1 MKLGCSTILYGGYDL
16 DTALKGI
23 RKAGY
28 EAIELCAIP
37 GMAPHIS
44 CDMSPN
50 AVREVK
56 AKVADYGLIIESIG
70 ASGNPFK
77 AEGGGEAPF
86 VKLMKVAAEIG
97 APALATG
104 SGGKSDDEASF
115 KEVVERI
122 NEMARIAADLGVKIS
137 IKPHVRS
144 AVYSTPTAI
153 RFMGEV
159 DRDWVGIN
167 YDASHLWRT
176 EPPEVPEESVR
187 ELAPY
192 LFTARIR
199 DTHEGHEIPIGS
211 VESQI
216 PGRGG
221 MDVPAICAALKQV
234 PGLEILTLEI
244 VGAKEFALDE
254 VQRVVEACK
263 AYLDT
268 CVT

>member
-1 MKLGCSTILYGGYDL
+1 MKLGCSTILYGGHDL
-16 DTALKGI
+16 DAALKGI
-23 RKAGY
+23 RKAQY

-44 CDMSPN
+44 CDMSLST
-50 AVREVK
+50 ARELK
-56 AKVADYGLIIESIG
+56 AKAADYGLTIESIG

-77 AEGGGEAPF
+77 AEGVGDAPF
-86 VKLMKVAAEIG
+86 VKLMKVAVEIG

-104 SGGKSDDEASF
+104 SGGKSDDEESF
-115 KEVVERI
+115 TEVVETI
-122 NEMARIAADLGVKIS
+122 NQMARIAADLGVKIS

-144 AVYSTPTAI
+144 AVYSTPSAI

-159 DRDWVGIN
+159 DRDWVGVN

-176 EPPEVPEESVR
+176 EPPEAPEESVPK
-187 ELAPY
+187 LAPY
-192 LFTARIR
+192 IFTARIR
-199 DTHEGHEIPIGS
+199 DTHEGHETPIGN

-234 PGLEILTLEI
+234 SGLDTMTLEI

-263 AYLDT
+263 AYLEP